1 MTSPTGSG
9 NTNPGFIFDDGSSN
23 TGTNSTGGGGGAQRP
38 GGVRSLAAGIYDWF
52 QRGGS
57 SGGNNTSQI
66 DGTSRPNPPVI
77 TAQPGPSGG
86 VHTSASIQAL
96 LGLLT
101 QGGAAPSPTS
111 TPSPAPS
118 PAPAPTTDPNMQALL
133 ALLTQAGGGT
143 TPTPAPTQPPPVITT
158 QSTPGITTPQ
168 SVAPTP
174 GVNPGV
180 QALLSLLTQ
189 AGGGTTPTPVPTQP
203 TPVITTQ
210 PIPGITTP
218 QSVAPTPGV
227 NPGVQALLS
236 LLTQAGGG
244 TIPTPVPTQP
254 PPVITAQ
261 PTPGGNQTQQMQM
274 LQTLLGLFA
283 QGPGGVPGQGS
294 QLLIGLLQGVASTS
308 GPYQQGAQSI
318 LSLLQGQNGA
328 ALQQGLGALAN
339 LVSGQGSTSSSIGTA
354 VKALS
359 GLAGLAG
366 PVGSAVGSLA
376 SILAAAATS
385 ESAQRGGRFCY
396 DNCHTCCEGNCC
408 CPRCGCSDGQ
418 CGCGSLGRCL
428 CGLFGNCCGVQV
440 DSRRA
445 LEQELQ
451 EIEDEFGDSIFLMA
465 LSNLGMD
472 TVGLLSGSTAVTLP
486 PMDRIRQECRNCSR
500 DLPGI
505 LKNKTNAMWAGAAQG
520 YRNVLQNAFLRAN
533 FVSGMASSCDINTN
547 QLKDCVRVLH
557 KWGGD
562 GGVVAASE
570 FDMER
575 LALTLPDLTVT
586 SRRNPAVGPLGVI
599 TAAAVMQDLGRILMK
614 ASHGGRQIWINVS
627 DLMTL
632 VCMILAYRGI
642 CVVSDTVD
650 PERARIYERGRMRQL
665 ISDVDNRRLMN
676 ERNRGPAPYVPPVNP
691 YADLAARCFA
701 EQAERAE
708 RMRNP
713 GDASRQQLLANFS
726 SRWMLAAGITPAR
739 PVVTQPSAATAPII
753 TRATVSGLGVNPP
766 VNQDGRNYDQEG
778 ARPRGG
784 NGNGGNNQGQGGNGN
799 NNGGG
804 NTGGLTETRV

>member
-1 MTSPTGSG
+1 MTSPTGRG

-23 TGTNSTGGGGGAQRP
+23 TGGNSTRVGGDRSQGT
-38 GGVRSLAAGIYDWF
+38 GGVRGIAAGIYDWF
-52 QRGGS
+52 QHGRS
-57 SGGNNTSQI
+57 SGGNITSQT
-66 DGTSRPNPPVI
+66 DGASRPNPPVI

-86 VHTSASIQAL
+86 VNTSANIQTL

-101 QGGAAPSPTS
+101 QGGTAPAPTS
-111 TPSPAPS
+111 TPI
-118 PAPAPTTDPNMQALL
+118 PAPTSTPAPNVDPSMQALL
-133 ALLTQAGGGT
+133 NLLAQATGGT
-143 TPTPAPTQPPPVITT
+143 VATPNPSPTQPMVPIVTT
-158 QSTPGITTPQ
+158 QPVPGITIPQ
-168 SVAPTP
+168 ANAPT
-174 GVNPGV
+174 PGV
-180 QALLSLLTQ
+180 QALLTLLTQ
-189 AGGGTTPTPVPTQP
+189 ATGGTVATPTPAPLPIPVMTQP
-203 TPVITTQ
+203 
-210 PIPGITTP
+210 
-218 QSVAPTPGV
+218 VAV
-227 NPGVQALLS
+227 
-236 LLTQAGGG
+236 
-244 TIPTPVPTQP
+244 
-254 PPVITAQ
+254 
-261 PTPGGNQTQQMQM
+261 GNQTQQM
-274 LQTLLGLFA
+274 LQTLLSLFA
-283 QGPGGVPGQGS
+283 QSPGGISGQGS

-339 LVSGQGSTSSSIGTA
+339 LVSGQGTTSSNIGTA
-354 VKALS
+354 VQALS

-366 PVGSAVGSLA
+366 PAGVAVGSLA
-376 SILAAAATS
+376 SIIAAAATS
-385 ESAQRGGRFCY
+385 ESARRGGRFCY

-445 LEQELQ
+445 LEKELQ

-472 TVGLLSGSTAVTLP
+472 TVGLLSGSTALTLP
-486 PMDRIRQECRNCSR
+486 SMDRIREECRNCSR

-505 LKNKTNAMWAGAAQG
+505 LKNKTNAMWTAAAQG
-520 YRNVLQNAFLRAN
+520 YRDVLKNTFLRGC

-547 QLKDCVRVLH
+547 QLKDCIRVLH

-562 GGVVAASE
+562 GGVIAASQ

-575 LALTLPDLTVT
+575 LALTLPELTVT

-599 TAAAVMQDLGRILMK
+599 TAAAVMQDLGKILMK
-614 ASHGGRQIWINVS
+614 ASHGGRQIWINVN

-642 CVVSDTVD
+642 CVVSDAVD
-650 PERARIYERGRMRQL
+650 PERARIYERGRIRQL
-665 ISDVDNRRLMN
+665 IIDVDNRRLMN
-676 ERNRGPAPYVPPVNP
+676 ERNRGPAPYVPSINP

-701 EQAERAE
+701 EHAQRAE

-713 GDASRQQLLANFS
+713 GDASRQQLLTSLS
-726 SRWMLAAGITPAR
+726 SRWMLAAGITPTT
-739 PVVTQPSAATAPII
+739 PVTTQPPASTAPII
-753 TRATVSGLGVNPP
+753 TRATVSGLRATPP
-766 VNQDGRNYDQEG
+766 TGEGQNERNYDEEG

-784 NGNGGNNQGQGGNGN
+784 NGTNQGGNNQGQGGNGN
-799 NNGGG
+799 NNRGG
-804 NTGGLTETRV
+804 NTGGVTETRV

>member
-1 MTSPTGSG
+1 MTSPTGRG

-23 TGTNSTGGGGGAQRP
+23 TGTNSTGGAGSGAQRP
-38 GGVRSLAAGIYDWF
+38 GGVRGLAAGIYDWF

-57 SGGNNTSQI
+57 SGGNITSQT
-66 DGTSRPNPPVI
+66 DGVPRNPPII
-77 TAQPGPSGG
+77 TGQPGPSGG
-86 VHTSASIQAL
+86 VNTSANIQTL

-101 QGGAAPSPTS
+101 QGGTSPAPTS
-111 TPSPAPS
+111 TPIPS
-118 PAPAPTTDPNMQALL
+118 PTPTPAPTADPNMQALL
-133 ALLTQAGGGT
+133 NLLTQSSGGT
-143 TPTPAPTQPPPVITT
+143 VPTPTPAPTQPTGPVITA
-158 QSTPGITTPQ
+158 QPVPGITTPQ
-168 SVAPTP
+168 VNVPVP

-180 QALLSLLTQ
+180 QALLTLLTQ
-189 AGGGTTPTPVPTQP
+189 ATGGTVTTPIPAPAP
-203 TPVITTQ
+203 TPVITQ
-210 PIPGITTP
+210 PV
-218 QSVAPTPGV
+218 VAGNQNQQMLQV
-227 NPGVQALLS
+227 LLS
-236 LLTQAGGG
+236 LF
-244 TIPTPVPTQP
+244 
-254 PPVITAQ
+254 AQ
-261 PTPGGNQTQQMQM
+261 SPGG
-274 LQTLLGLFA
+274 A
-283 QGPGGVPGQGS
+283 PSQGS
-294 QLLIGLLQGVASTS
+294 QILIGLLQGIASTS

-339 LVSGQGSTSSSIGTA
+339 LVSGQGTTSSNIGTA
-354 VKALS
+354 VQALS

-366 PVGSAVGSLA
+366 PAGAAVGSLA
-376 SILAAAATS
+376 SIIAAAATS
-385 ESAQRGGRFCY
+385 ESARRGGRFCY

-451 EIEDEFGDSIFLMA
+451 EIENEFGASIFLMA

-472 TVGLLSGSTAVTLP
+472 TVSLLSGSTAVTLP
-486 PMDRIRQECRNCSR
+486 SMDRIREECRNCSR

-505 LKNKTNAMWAGAAQG
+505 LKNKTNAMWAVAAQG
-520 YRNVLQNAFLRAN
+520 YRNILQNTFLRGY
-533 FVSGMASSCDINTN
+533 FVSGMASNCDINTN
-547 QLKDCVRVLH
+547 QLKDCVRILH
-557 KWGGD
+557 KWGGN
-562 GGVVAASE
+562 GGVIAASQ

-575 LALTLPDLTVT
+575 LALTLPELTVT

-599 TAAAVMQDLGRILMK
+599 TAAAVMQDLGKILMK
-614 ASHGGRQIWINVS
+614 ASHGGRQIWMDVN

-650 PERARIYERGRMRQL
+650 PERARIYERGRIRQL
-665 ISDVDNRRLMN
+665 ISDIDNRRLMN
-676 ERNRGPAPYVPPVNP
+676 ERNRGPAPYVPSVNP

-701 EQAERAE
+701 EHAQRAE

-713 GDASRQQLLANFS
+713 GDASRQQLLTSLS
-726 SRWMLAAGITPAR
+726 SRWMLAAGITPTTS
-739 PVVTQPSAATAPII
+739 VTTQPPTSTAPII
-753 TRATVSGLGVNPP
+753 TRATVSGLRATPP
-766 VNQDGRNYDQEG
+766 REEGQNERNYDEEG

-784 NGNGGNNQGQGGNGN
+784 NGTNQGGNNQGQEGNGN